1 MKKMMIFVLMSIIFG
16 LGTLSAQTENAFE
29 GESVSRVSQVNKM
42 KSKLLTKNILA
53 KMIAKGIMKRYI
65 DNNPNNYIGAYD
77 SKLIYKGNKTR
88 AEMSYNNSIMIT
100 TIDGDKI
107 STVTYFP
114 YIKKGYTGGATS
126 ISQSKQQLE
135 EMRKGEV
142 EKTGETMTILG
153 RKCYVY
159 KVRYQHTTDSAGTKT
174 VMNLHNDFAIC
185 QDPDLPGVD
194 TEVLPGV
201 KGVPLKCTVNTLS
214 QTTNEMVNL
223 DVDVSI
229 STILKSIT
237 PRKVDDS
244 EFEIPSDIKMI
255 DANKEP
261 KKFIKMLEENK
272 KYMMKKGLWKETPED
287 EAKIYDNLSEEWDF

>member
-1 MKKMMIFVLMSIIFG
+1 MKKKMIFVLMSMVIG
-16 LGTLSAQTENAFE
+16 LGTLNAQTENVYE

-53 KMIAKGIMKRYI
+53 KMIAKSIMKRYI
-65 DNNPNNYIGAYD
+65 DNNPNNYIGTYD
-77 SKLIYKGNKTR
+77 SKVIYKGNKTR
-88 AEMSYNNSIMIT
+88 TEMSYNNSITIA

-114 YIKKGYTGGATS
+114 YIKKGYTGGTAS
-126 ISQSKQQLE
+126 INQSKGQLE

-153 RKCYVY
+153 RKCDVY
-159 KVRYQHTTDSAGTKT
+159 KVKYQQATDSAGTKM

-201 KGVPLKCTVNTLS
+201 KGIPLKCTVNTLS

-223 DVDVSI
+223 DIEISI

-244 EFEIPSDIKMI
+244 EFEIPSDIKII
-255 DANKEP
+255 DADKEP

-272 KYMMKKGLWKETPED
+272 NYMVKKGLWKETPED

>member
-1 MKKMMIFVLMSIIFG
+1 MIMFVLMSIIFG
-16 LGTLSAQTENAFE
+16 LGTLNAQTENTFE

-42 KSKLLTKNILA
+42 KSKVLTKNVMA
-53 KMIAKGIMKRYI
+53 KMIAKNIMKRYI

-77 SKLIYKGNKTR
+77 MKVINKGNKSRT
-88 AEMSYNNSIMIT
+88 EMSYNNSIMIT

-114 YIKKGYTGGATS
+114 YIKKGYTGGTTS
-126 ISQSKQQLE
+126 ISQSKQHLE

-153 RKCYVY
+153 RKCDVY
-159 KVRYQHTTDSAGTKT
+159 KVRYQQTTDSAGTKM
-174 VMNLHNDFAIC
+174 VMNIHNEFAIC
-185 QDPDLPGVD
+185 QDPDLPSVD

-201 KGVPLKCTVNTLS
+201 KGIPLKCTINTLS
-214 QTTNEMVNL
+214 QTTNEMINL
-223 DVDVSI
+223 DVDISV
-229 STILKSIT
+229 STIIKSIT

-244 EFEIPSDIKMI
+244 EFEVPSDIKII
-255 DANKEP
+255 DADKEP

-272 KYMMKKGLWKETPED
+272 KYMMKKGLWKETPEN

>member
-1 MKKMMIFVLMSIIFG
+1 MIMFALMSIIFG
-16 LGTLSAQTENAFE
+16 LGTLNAQTENTFE

-42 KSKLLTKNILA
+42 KSKVLTKNVMA
-53 KMIAKGIMKRYI
+53 KMIAKNIMKRYI

-77 SKLIYKGNKTR
+77 MKVINKGNKSRT
-88 AEMSYNNSIMIT
+88 EMSYNNSIMIT

-114 YIKKGYTGGATS
+114 YIKKGYTGGTTS

-153 RKCYVY
+153 RKCDVY
-159 KVRYQHTTDSAGTKT
+159 KIRYQQTTDSAGTKM
-174 VMNLHNDFAIC
+174 VMNIHNEFAIC
-185 QDPDLPGVD
+185 QDPDLPSVD

-201 KGVPLKCTVNTLS
+201 KGIPLKCTINTLS
-214 QTTNEMVNL
+214 QTTNEMINL
-223 DVDVSI
+223 DVDISV
-229 STILKSIT
+229 STIIKSIT

-244 EFEIPSDIKMI
+244 EFEVPSDIKII
-255 DANKEP
+255 DADKEP

-272 KYMMKKGLWKETPED
+272 KYMMKKDLWKETPEN